1 MICPAIMPG
10 TVTMPLDASEAV
22 VGSSPK
28 RIEETIDGRA
38 ASQAVAPSA
47 SNVSTSSRRSLML
60 SKKRLSPTARPA
72 LDLVCTAVILVTTVH
87 SGAEYFL
94 KNKDVVEWSN
104 L

>member
-1 MICPAIMPG
+1 
-10 TVTMPLDASEAV
+10 
-22 VGSSPK
+22 
-28 RIEETIDGRA
+28 
-38 ASQAVAPSA
+38 
-47 SNVSTSSRRSLML
+47 ML
-60 SKKRLSPTARPA
+60 LIARPA